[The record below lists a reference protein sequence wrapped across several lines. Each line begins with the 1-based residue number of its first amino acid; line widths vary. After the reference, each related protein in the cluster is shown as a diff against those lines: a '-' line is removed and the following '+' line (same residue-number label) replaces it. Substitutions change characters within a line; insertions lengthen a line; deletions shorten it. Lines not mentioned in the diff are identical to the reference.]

1 MSKRCGLI
9 VKIGL
14 GLTAVGFCLSVVT
27 PVLAQ
32 LNEHGTISILT
43 TADGANMYVSYATEP
58 HGVSQDHTGSQVR
71 IAALGPQD
79 PLHFLCGRHH
89 RCCL

>member
-1 MSKRCGLI
+1 MSKRCGRI

-32 LNEHGTISILT
+32 LNEHGTISILNRT
-43 TADGANMYVSYATEP
+43 V
-58 HGVSQDHTGSQVR
+58 
-71 IAALGPQD
+71 
-79 PLHFLCGRHH
+79 
-89 RCCL
+89 